1 VRDIPLWVVLGASI
15 TYYGWRVGVTVLCM
29 ITVHRIMAQAGYRID
44 VWALCVATLC
54 VLVATRV
61 WAPRNGKE

>member
-1 VRDIPLWVVLGASI
+1 MSSEPSLWQVLAASI
-15 TYYGWRVGVTVLCM
+15 VYYGWRTAVTVLCM
-29 ITVHRIMAQAGYRID
+29 ITVHRVMAQAGYRID

-61 WAPRNGKE
+61 WAPRMEK